1 MRLLPSVDYAP
12 TARAGYWLLGAAA
25 LLWIA
30 DLALFMYADSHQAY
44 IGSVTRE
51 KITQPNPGEYVRKAV
66 KYNLSWF
73 PAWEDPGRLAIPLLG
88 LGILG
93 LALSL
98 TEGGLSPFDV
108 GLTLGKPRITL
119 YWFIVTTIIYLI
131 GYLLLLGLAILA
143 IRWSRWSVPAELFEP
158 TVSYRVQDLWLDV
171 VHGVVMAPLIEEPL
185 YRAIPAR
192 FLEAPGGRWLA
203 SLFPGDY
210 RKRHPALEQHCGR
223 WLAILGC
230 AVIWTT
236 LHWIYGHPLWY
247 MPMYFVGAIIATWI
261 YLKCRSLL
269 VPIWLHA
276 LFNFT
281 AVTIPDWL
289 RLKYPDLLPRL
300 LNVNL

>member
-1 MRLLPSVDYAP
+1 MRLLPSVDYTP

-25 LLWIA
+25 ILWTA
-30 DLALFMYADSHQAY
+30 DLALFKYADSYQAP

-51 KITQPNPGEYVRKAV
+51 KFIEKGPREYAREPV

-73 PAWEDPGRLAIPLLG
+73 PAWEDPARLAIPLLG

-93 LALSL
+93 LAVSL
-98 TEGGLSPFDV
+98 TRGGLSPWDV

-119 YWFIVTTIIYLI
+119 YWFIVTTIIYMI
-131 GYLLLLGLAILA
+131 GYLLFLGLAILV
-143 IRWSRWSVPAELFEP
+143 IRWSGWYVPAEIFEP
-158 TVSYRVQDLWLDV
+158 TVSYRVQDLWRDIL
-171 VHGVVMAPLIEEPL
+171 HGVVMAPLIEELL

-192 FLEAPGGRWLA
+192 FLEAPGGGWLA
-203 SLFPGDY
+203 SLFRHQY
-210 RKRHPALEQHCGR
+210 QKRHPALEQHCGR

-230 AVIWTT
+230 ALIWTT
-236 LHWIYGHPLWY
+236 LHWIYGHPLWF

-261 YLKCRSLL
+261 YLKCRCLL

-281 AVTIPDWL
+281 AVTIPDWI
-289 RLKYPDLLPRL
+289 RLQYPDLLPQL